1 MIKVRGH
8 SIMIKFRIIYDGKR
22 LQVWDSD
29 KKEFILPDME
39 VTGTLYN
46 QACCA
51 VAEMRNV
58 EKVYPKMQDRIFVD
72 SI

>member
-1 MIKVRGH
+1 
-8 SIMIKFRIIYDGKR
+8 MIKFRIIYDGKR

-29 KKEFILPDME
+29 RKEFILPDKQ

-51 VAEMRNV
+51 VIEMKEV
-58 EKVYPKMQDRIFVD
+58 KKAYPKLQGRIFVD
-72 SI
+72 SIKRRNL

>member
-1 MIKVRGH
+1 
-8 SIMIKFRIIYDGKR
+8 MIKFRIIYDGKR

-29 KKEFILPDME
+29 KKEFILPDKQ

-46 QACCA
+46 QACTA
-51 VAEMRNV
+51 IAEMKKI
-58 EKVYPKMQDRIFVD
+58 EKVYPKLQDRIFVD

>member
-1 MIKVRGH
+1 
-8 SIMIKFRIIYDGKR
+8 MIKFRIIYDGKR

-29 KKEFILPDME
+29 KKEFILPDKQ

-51 VAEMRNV
+51 VIEMKEV
-58 EKVYPKMQDRIFVD
+58 KKVYPKLQCRIFVD
-72 SI
+72 SIKK

>member
-1 MIKVRGH
+1 
-8 SIMIKFRIIYDGKR
+8 MIKFRIIYDGKR

-29 KKEFILPDME
+29 RKKFIFPNKQ

-51 VAEMRNV
+51 VIEMKEV
-58 EKVYPKMQDRIFVD
+58 KKAYPKLQGRIFVD
-72 SI
+72 SIKK

>member
-1 MIKVRGH
+1 
-8 SIMIKFRIIYDGKR
+8 MIKFRIIYDGKM

-29 KKEFILPDME
+29 RKKFIFPNKQ

-51 VAEMRNV
+51 VIEMKEV
-58 EKVYPKMQDRIFVD
+58 KKAYPKLQGRIFVD
-72 SI
+72 SIKK